1 MKFLTRVVPAL
12 LAASGMARAASIAV
26 RTNDDFL
33 SDFIDAL
40 NKNNLTI
47 LANSY
52 EKISE
57 TYEGREV
64 IDALQNNGEVTVLA
78 PDNKS
83 FESDYAS
90 LDQEVLLYN
99 TIWGNIDKGLKT
111 MVINFLA
118 GNPARRAILLKQAKS
133 TPRLT
138 NVPPRGLI
146 PKIIRSKYVIDQLA
160 NDEGWKR
167 SSNGPNPLIL
177 IDRAVGS
184 AKVIDRFSFRNI
196 VVLIIDAV
204 LSLPGRISDL
214 LCKPLIKSAPNGLV
228 KFSAALKKAGLL
240 DLVDDRGGRITLFA
254 PVDDQFCDIDK
265 FSKDELASFLKNH
278 FFFGKIVFSPIFT
291 SVRKATAES
300 GKQLEFSYENDI
312 HYVCCGKDKAV
323 VLRSDVI
330 SENGVLHVIDRP
342 LKCD

>member
-1 MKFLTRVVPAL
+1 MKFLTRFVPAL
-12 LAASGMARAASIAV
+12 LAASGMVRAASIAV
-26 RTNDDFL
+26 RTNDDFF
-33 SDFIDAL
+33 SEFIDAL

-52 EKISE
+52 ERINN

-78 PDNKS
+78 PENES

-90 LDQEVLLYN
+90 LDKEVLLYN
-99 TIWGNIDKGLKT
+99 TIWGNIDKGFENNGHKLS
-111 MVINFLA
+111 
-118 GNPARRAILLKQAKS
+118 RRKS
-133 TPRLT
+133 TQTRDVVKTGQKRPPPNRRPSKRT
-138 NVPPRGLI
+138 NSQDYQVQ
-146 PKIIRSKYVIDQLA
+146 VIDQLT

-167 SSNGPNPLIL
+167 SSNGRDPLIL

-196 VVLIIDAV
+196 V
-204 LSLPGRISDL
+204 
-214 LCKPLIKSAPNGLV
+214 PLIKSAPNGLV

-323 VLRSDVI
+323 VLRSDVV